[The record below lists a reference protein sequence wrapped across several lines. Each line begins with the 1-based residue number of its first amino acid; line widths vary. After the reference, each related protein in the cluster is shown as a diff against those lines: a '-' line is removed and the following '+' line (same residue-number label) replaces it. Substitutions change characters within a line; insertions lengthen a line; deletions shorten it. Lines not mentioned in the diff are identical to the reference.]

1 MKEQKTGRQMSADN
15 VWDKGM
21 AARRAVA
28 NMTPEYS
35 KILKFKV
42 LKPIAVAGERLT
54 ADDFDVE
61 HEQDSGGNDET
72 ELLKLLKKV
81 TEKMPFFQ

>member
-1 MKEQKTGRQMSADN
+1 MSADN

-28 NMTPEYS
+28 NMTPEYFE
-35 KILKFKV
+35 ILKFKV
-42 LKPIAVAGERLT
+42 LKPIAVASERLT

-61 HEQDSGGNDET
+61 LEQDSGGNDET
-72 ELLKLLKKV
+72 ELRKLLKKV